1 MIKALLFDLGDV
13 IIGLDFERAY
23 RKIEG
28 LSRYKGDEIP
38 DVIRRARL
46 ADPYERGE
54 LSNREFHAEYCRTLD
69 LDIGYPEFE
78 DLWADV
84 FQPEPLL
91 PDALFE
97 TLGQSRRLVL
107 VSNTNEI
114 HFNFIQRQYAV
125 LRHFDDFV
133 LSYRIGSMKPSPEIY
148 QEAVR
153 SAGCSPAECFFTDD
167 KQENVD
173 AARRAGIDAIRFEGR
188 LEIERQLKE
197 RGLL

>member
-13 IIGLDFERAY
+13 IVGLDFERSYSKLEA
-23 RKIEG
+23 
-28 LSRYKGDEIP
+28 LSRFKRDEIP
-38 DVIRRARL
+38 GVIQRSRL
-46 ADPYERGE
+46 AEIYERGE
-54 LSNREFHAEYCRTLD
+54 VSNREFHAEFCRTLD
-69 LDIGYPEFE
+69 LEIGYPEFE

-84 FQPEPLL
+84 FVPELLL

-107 VSNTNEI
+107 LSNTNEI
-114 HFNFIQRQYAV
+114 HFNFIQRQYPV

-133 LSYRIGSMKPSPEIY
+133 LSYRIGSLKPSPEIY

-153 SAGCSPAECFFTDD
+153 AAGCSPAECFFTDD

-173 AARRAGIDAIRFEGR
+173 AARRVGIDAIHFQGR
-188 LEIERQLKE
+188 LDLEKQLRERSIL
-197 RGLL
+197 

>member
-13 IIGLDFERAY
+13 IVGLDFERSY
-23 RKIEG
+23 RKLEA
-28 LSRYKGDEIP
+28 LSRYKRDEIP
-38 DVIRRARL
+38 GIIQRSRL

-54 LSNREFHAEYCRTLD
+54 LSNREFHTEFCRALD
-69 LDIGYPEFE
+69 FEIGYSEFK

-84 FQPEPLL
+84 FEPEPLL

-97 TLGQSRRLVL
+97 TLRQNRRLVL
-107 VSNTNEI
+107 LSNTNEI
-114 HFNFIQRQYAV
+114 HFNFIQRQYPV

-133 LSYRIGSMKPSPEIY
+133 LSYRIGFMKPSPEIY
-148 QEAVR
+148 QKAVR

-173 AARRAGIDAIRFEGR
+173 AARRAGIDAIRFQGR
-188 LEIERQLKE
+188 PDLERQLRE
-197 RGLL
+197 RGIL

>member
-13 IIGLDFERAY
+13 IVGLDFERAY
-23 RKIEG
+23 RKLEG
-28 LSRYKGDEIP
+28 LSRYKSDEIP
-38 DVIRRARL
+38 GVIQRARL

-54 LSNREFHAEYCRTLD
+54 LSNREFHAEFCRALD
-69 LDIGYPEFE
+69 LEIGYLEFE
-78 DLWADV
+78 DLWADMFV
-84 FQPEPLL
+84 PELLL

-107 VSNTNEI
+107 LSNTNEI
-114 HFNFIQRQYAV
+114 HFNFIQRQYPV

-133 LSYRIGSMKPSPEIY
+133 LSYRIGFMKPSTEIY

-153 SAGCSPAECFFTDD
+153 SAGCGPEECFFTDD

-173 AARRAGIDAIRFEGR
+173 AARRAGIDAIRFQGCPDLERELRGR
-188 LEIERQLKE
+188 GIL
-197 RGLL
+197 